1 MTIDDFEW
9 IPYGEIFD
17 RGITTDNDEGVN
29 MTGSG
34 NKLTWIAKKGGGN
47 DWAIY
52 VHFAGHDEEFV
63 KEHGQKISVKDNIRK
78 LISCDDEM
86 MERYRK

>member
-1 MTIDDFEW
+1 MTIEQFNA
-9 IPYGEIFD
+9 IPYDKVFD

-63 KEHGQKISVKDNIRK
+63 KEHGQKISDKDNIRK
-78 LISCDDEM
+78 LITCDDEM
-86 MERYRK
+86 MAKYRF